1 MKDLISYSDF
11 LKIEIRLGTIISA
24 ELNNKL
30 QKPSFVL
37 KIDFGDEIGIKKSSA
52 QLTKNYRIEQLLH
65 KQIAAVINFP
75 KKQIGDLTSEVLV
88 LGFPDNNNEPIL
100 ISPDKKLVNGGHIY

>member
-11 LKIEIRLGTIISA
+11 TKIEIRVGTIISA

-30 QKPSFVL
+30 QRPSFIL
-37 KIDFGDEIGIKKSSA
+37 HIDFGDEIGVKKSSA
-52 QLTKNYRIEQLLH
+52 QLTKNYKIDQMLH

-75 KKQIGDLTSEVLV
+75 KKQIGDLISDVLV

-100 ISPDKKLVNGGHIY
+100 ISPDKKLVNGVQIY